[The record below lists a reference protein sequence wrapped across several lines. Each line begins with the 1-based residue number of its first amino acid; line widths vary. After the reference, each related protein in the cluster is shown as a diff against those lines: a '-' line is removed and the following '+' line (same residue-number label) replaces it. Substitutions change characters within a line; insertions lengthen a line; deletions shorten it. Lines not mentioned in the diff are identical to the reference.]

1 MKILL
6 TGHEGFIGKRL
17 LEKLRAL
24 NYTVDT
30 VGKQLFDNG
39 LRDKVLGR
47 MVERADIIFH
57 VGAMS
62 DTSLQDMGKMMRYNY
77 SASKELFNLAQTH
90 NKKVIYS
97 SSAACL
103 GDGDTPNNIYGW
115 SKLIA
120 EEYGIVKCDEFV
132 SLRYFNVY
140 GPGEECKGRMASVAY
155 QAWERAMG
163 KAAVN
168 QRIRLRQEV
177 GSLIQK
183 DSFFRLF
190 PTQPQRD
197 FIYIDDVIEANL
209 HAVTAKKGVYEIGYG
224 EARTFESLLDGM
236 GLEYKHHRS
245 DKIPSWYQHYT
256 CADKDKRLLGWTPEF
271 DVESGTKKYRD
282 HLALAS
288 VAQR

>member
-24 NYTVDT
+24 DYTVDT
-30 VGKQLFDNG
+30 VEKHLFDNG
-39 LRDKVLGR
+39 LCNKLLDR

-57 VGAMS
+57 VGAIS
-62 DTSLQDMGKMMRYNY
+62 DTSLQDMAKMMRYNY
-77 SASKELFNLAQTH
+77 SASKELFDLAQTH

-97 SSAACL
+97 SSAAC
-103 GDGDTPNNIYGW
+103 GWGNNAPSNVYGW
-115 SKLIA
+115 SKLLA
-120 EEYGIVKCDEFV
+120 EEYGMAKCDNFV

-140 GPGEECKGRMASVAY
+140 GPGEGRKGRMASVAY
-155 QAWERAMG
+155 QAWERSRNCRVPTIHAY
-163 KAAVN
+163 
-168 QRIRLRQEV
+168 E
-177 GSLIQK
+177 GS
-183 DSFFRLF
+183 FRLF

-209 HAVTAKKGVYEIGYG
+209 HSVAAEKGVYEVGYG

-245 DKIPSWYQHYT
+245 DRIPPWYQHYT